1 MPDPYATIAQA
12 DESIQ
17 LRLAEVLE
25 LRAAEPQQRAM
36 AVQYLSE
43 IELPRG
49 AKALEVGCGTG
60 AVSRLIAE
68 RFAAIEV
75 VGIDPSRI
83 FVNRAR
89 QLGIHLENLSFCEGD
104 GRALK
109 FPNESFDLVVFHTS
123 LCHIPQPQN
132 AIREAHR
139 VLRPNGCLA
148 AFDGDYITTTVAT
161 SDFDPLQQ
169 TVETTIA
176 NFVHDRWLTR
186 RLPKLLGD
194 EGFTVRSLRGY
205 GYIQTGE
212 PSYML
217 TLVDRGAELLAAGGS
232 IGQETAEALR
242 AEAKRRV
249 RCGEFFGHIAFVSLI
264 ARKQGHG
271 LQVGPD

>member
-1 MPDPYATIAQA
+1 MPDPYASIAQA

-36 AVQYLSE
+36 AAQYLSE
-43 IELPRG
+43 IELPSG
-49 AKALEVGCGTG
+49 GKALEIGCGTG

-68 RFAAIEV
+68 RFAEVEV
-75 VGIDPSRI
+75 VGVDPSRI
-83 FVNRAR
+83 FLNKAR
-89 QLGIHLENLSFCEGD
+89 QLGSHLVNLSFCEGD

-109 FPNESFDLVVFHTS
+109 FRDELFDLVVFHTS
-123 LCHIPQPQN
+123 LCHIPEPKN

-139 VLRPNGCLA
+139 VLRSAGCLA
-148 AFDGDYITTTVAT
+148 AFDGDYVTTTVAT

-169 TVETTIA
+169 AVETTIA

-186 RLPKLLGD
+186 HLPKLLKD
-194 EGFTVRSLRGY
+194 EGFALGSLRGY
-205 GYIQTGE
+205 GYTQTSE

-217 TLVDRGAELLAAGGS
+217 TLVDRGAELLAAVGA
-232 IGQETAEALR
+232 IGQETAEALK

-249 RCGEFFGHIAFVSLI
+249 SCGEFFGHIAFLSLI
-264 ARKQGHG
+264 AHKQGDVLAG
-271 LQVGPD
+271 GT